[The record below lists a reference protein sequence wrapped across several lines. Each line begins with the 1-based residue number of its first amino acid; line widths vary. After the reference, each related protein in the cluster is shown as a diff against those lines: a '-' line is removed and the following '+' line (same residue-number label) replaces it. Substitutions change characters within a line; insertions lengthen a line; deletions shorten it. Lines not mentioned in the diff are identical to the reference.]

1 MKLAIVYY
9 SQTGVNYSMAKK
21 AYETA
26 KEAGAEVRLR
36 KVHESLDTSNVIEG
50 SAWDKLLKETADIE
64 EATAEDLVW
73 ADAIIF
79 STPTRFGNVAAQ
91 MKAFIDSL
99 GGVWA
104 EGKLVNKYVTAFSS
118 AQNSNGGQEHT
129 IRAIY
134 TSAMHWEAIIV
145 PTGYTDDSIYLQ
157 GGNPYGVS
165 ASQDPEKQDATTIND
180 VMPAVVHQTKRL
192 LEVADK

>member
-1 MKLAIVYY
+1 MKLAIIYY

-36 KVHESLDTSNVIEG
+36 KVHESLDTSDVVEG
-50 SAWDKLLKETADIE
+50 SAWDKLLKETADIK

-79 STPTRFGNVAAQ
+79 STPTRFGNVSYQ
-91 MKAFIDSL
+91 MKALIDSL

-118 AQNSNGGQEHT
+118 A
-129 IRAIY
+129 
-134 TSAMHWEAIIV
+134 
-145 PTGYTDDSIYLQ
+145 
-157 GGNPYGVS
+157 
-165 ASQDPEKQDATTIND
+165 
-180 VMPAVVHQTKRL
+180 
-192 LEVADK
+192 